1 MEKYK
6 HAIFDIETSPKSS
19 VLDGFFMDTPVF
31 RETDVKVGN
40 LKDEAKIAAK
50 IEQAK
55 IDHEKVVS
63 DYTEAVTKK
72 CCLDADY
79 GHVVA
84 IGVMYLDEA
93 MKPTRTDILSGT
105 KDGEATMLQGFW
117 RAFEKI
123 RGSYGQMFGWNI
135 QNFDLPFLIKR
146 SWHLGVEVPSDA
158 VDKYRFFHP
167 VFIDLMKVY
176 TFGGFGKDAYCK
188 LEKACTAFGF
198 IQPEGLK
205 VTGGIFWREWAS
217 GDAERMEEA
226 KRYLQND
233 LDMTLAVA
241 CGIHP
246 PPKIKTPKE
255 HTEDAFGGDLL

>member
-6 HAIFDIETSPKSS
+6 YAIFDIETSPKSS

-40 LKDEAKIAAK
+40 LKDEAKITAK

-55 IDHEKVVS
+55 IDHKKVVD

-84 IGVMYLDEA
+84 IGVMYLDEE
-93 MKPTRTDILSGT
+93 MKTTRTDVLSGT
-105 KDGEATMLQGFW
+105 EDGEAVMLEGFW

-123 RGSYGQMFGWNI
+123 RGAYGQMFGWHI
-135 QNFDLPFLIKR
+135 QSFDLPFLIKR

-158 VDKYRFFHP
+158 VDRYRFFHP

-188 LEKACTAFGF
+188 LDKAATAFGF
-198 IQPEGLK
+198 IQPDNLK
-205 VTGGIFWREWAS
+205 VTGGTFWREWAS
-217 GDAERMEEA
+217 GDKIRKEQAE
-226 KRYLQND
+226 RYLQND

-241 CGIHP
+241 KGIHP
-246 PPKIKTPKE
+246 PRKIKQNN
-255 HTEDAFGGDLL
+255 EDVLGGDFL